1 MQQSMKSKQY
11 ISMSIAENMKVP
23 LTSYWIL
30 KMHDSPTGNMPKIAS
45 KQYVIN
51 LKLKHHSII

>member
-1 MQQSMKSKQY
+1 
-11 ISMSIAENMKVP
+11 MSIAENMKVP

-51 LKLKHHSII
+51 LKLKHHRII